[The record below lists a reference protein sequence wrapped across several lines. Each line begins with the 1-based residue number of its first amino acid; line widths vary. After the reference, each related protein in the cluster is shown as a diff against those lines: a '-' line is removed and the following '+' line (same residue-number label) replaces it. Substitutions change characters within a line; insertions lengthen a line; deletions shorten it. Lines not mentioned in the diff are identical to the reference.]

1 MTSIILDSETGKLQL
16 SQLIQQ
22 LGTGGVEV
30 RDSHGKIIAM
40 ILAPTD
46 KEALTY
52 AEAMVDLAQ
61 NRDQM
66 RAALGRRDGV
76 TTSELLA
83 KAAAAQ
89 Q

>member
-1 MTSIILDSETGKLQL
+1 MTSIVLNSETAKLQL
-16 SQLIQQ
+16 SQLLQQ

-30 RDSHGKIIAM
+30 RDSHGKIVAM
-40 ILAPTD
+40 ILGPAD

-52 AEAMVDLAQ
+52 AEAMADLAQ
-61 NRDQM
+61 NRDKV
-66 RAALGRRDGV
+66 RGAVGRRDGI

-83 KAAAAQ
+83 RAAAAQ

>member
-1 MTSIILDSETGKLQL
+1 MTSIILDSETGKLPL

-30 RDSHGKIIAM
+30 RDSHGKIVAM

-66 RAALGRRDGV
+66 RAALGRRDGI